1 MRVLI
6 PDAKF
11 TDPADI
17 ERQAVAHEPSGP
29 DFSFI
34 PHHAVHQT
42 DIAPGEWPSCEA
54 VIAYDEVRLDAPW
67 LNRLEQCR
75 VIVRAGVGFDNVDLE
90 TAGALGIAVCN
101 VPDYGTTDVA
111 DHAIAMLLTLTR
123 GTTVYDAAMRADPV
137 GGWHFATPPL
147 MRRLRGRVFGVVGL
161 GRIGLATALRAKA
174 LGMEVVFHDPYRPSG
189 TELALGFRRADSLSA
204 LMADSDVV
212 SLHTPLTPE
221 TNGMLD
227 AVAFSAAKPGQILV
241 NTARGPVVV
250 LDALFEALRAGR
262 LDGAALDVI
271 PEEPLTRMAGHPLV
285 RAWRAQEPWIA
296 GRLLLSPHAAFY
308 APESIHD
315 LRRKSA
321 ETVAAA
327 LGSGRLVNC
336 VNRAWLTPRRGW
348 PITA

>member
-11 TDPADI
+11 TDAADV
-17 ERQAVAHEPSGP
+17 EKQAVESQAAGS
-29 DFSFI
+29 DYAFI
-34 PHHAVHQT
+34 PHHGISQA

-54 VIAYDEVRLDAPW
+54 VIAYDEARLDARW
-67 LNRLEQCR
+67 LERLERCR

-90 TAGALGIAVCN
+90 AAGALGIAVCN

-123 GTTVYDAAMRADPV
+123 GTAAYDALLRDDPAAN
-137 GGWHFATPPL
+137 WHFAKASL
-147 MRRLRGRVFGVVGL
+147 IRRLRGRTFGVVGL
-161 GRIGLATALRAKA
+161 GRIGLATALRARG
-174 LGMEVVFHDPYRPSG
+174 LGMEVIFFDPYKPTG
-189 TELALGFRRADSLSA
+189 TEIALGFRRADRLTG
-204 LMADSDVV
+204 LMAEADVV

-221 TNGMLD
+221 TAGLLNAD
-227 AVAFSAAKPGQILV
+227 AFADSRTGQILV
-241 NTARGPVVV
+241 NTARGPVLV
-250 LDALFEALRAGR
+250 LDALHSALLDGR

-271 PEEPLTRMAGHPLV
+271 PEEPLTRMAAHPLF

-308 APESIHD
+308 APESIRD

-327 LGSGRLVNC
+327 LGERRLVNC
-336 VNRAWLTPRRGW
+336 VNRAWLSPRRGW
-348 PITA
+348 SITA

>member
-11 TDPADI
+11 TDPAEI
-17 ERQAVAHEPSGP
+17 ESQAAGS
-29 DFSFI
+29 DYAFI
-34 PHHAVHQT
+34 PHHGVPQS

-54 VIAYDEVRLDAPW
+54 VIAYDEARLDARW
-67 LNRLEQCR
+67 LERLERCR

-90 TAGALGIAVCN
+90 AAGALGIPVCN
-101 VPDYGTTDVA
+101 VPDYGTTEVA

-123 GTTVYDAAMRADPV
+123 GTATYDALLRADPD
-137 GGWHFATPPL
+137 GNWRFSTPPL
-147 MRRLRGRVFGVVGL
+147 IRRLRGQTFGVVGL
-161 GRIGLATALRAKA
+161 GRIGLASALRAKA
-174 LGMEVVFHDPYRPSG
+174 LGMEILFYDPYKPTG
-189 TELALGFRRADSLSA
+189 TELALGFHRADRLTD
-204 LMADSDVV
+204 LMAGADVV

-221 TNGMLD
+221 TTNMLD
-227 AVAFSAAKPGQILV
+227 ADAFAVSRPGQILV

-250 LDALFEALRAGR
+250 IDALHAALREGR
-262 LDGAALDVI
+262 LSGAALDVI
-271 PEEPLTRMAGHPLV
+271 PEEPLTRMAAHPLF

-308 APESIHD
+308 APESIRD

-327 LGSGRLVNC
+327 LGQKRLVNC
-336 VNRAWLTPRRGW
+336 VNRAWLSPKRGW
-348 PITA
+348 SITA

>member
-11 TDPADI
+11 TDPADV
-17 ERQAVAHEPSGP
+17 EREAVASLTGGSAL
-29 DFSFI
+29 SFI
-34 PHHAVHQT
+34 PHHEVPQA

-67 LNRLEQCR
+67 LKRLERCR

-101 VPDYGTTDVA
+101 VPDYGTTEVA

-123 GTTVYDAAMRADPV
+123 GTAAYDAAIRADLD
-137 GGWHFATPPL
+137 GGWHFARAPL
-147 MRRLRGRVFGVVGL
+147 VRRMRGQVFGVVGL
-161 GRIGLATALRAKA
+161 GRIGLATALRAKGF
-174 LGMEVVFHDPYRPSG
+174 GMEVLFFDPYKPTG
-189 TELALGFRRADSLSA
+189 TDLALGFRRVDSLSA
-204 LMADSDVV
+204 LMAESDVV

-221 TNGMLD
+221 TRGMLD
-227 AVAFSAAKPGQILV
+227 AAAFADAKTGQILV

-250 LDALFEALRAGR
+250 LDALFDALRNGR
-262 LDGAALDVI
+262 LAGAALDVI
-271 PEEPLTRMAGHPLV
+271 PEEPVTRMAEHPLIQ
-285 RAWRAQEPWIA
+285 AWRAQEPWIA

-308 APESIHD
+308 APESIRD

-321 ETVAAA
+321 ETVVAA
-327 LGSGRLVNC
+327 LGAGRLVNC
-336 VNRAWLTPRRGW
+336 VNRAWLTPQRGW
-348 PITA
+348 SPTA